1 MEQLF
6 IEINLEVLELFI
18 NEQYTKKEQ
27 TFALNNLSHVILVF
41 YFISNV
47 NLYKNS

>member
-18 NEQYTKKEQ
+18 NEQYTKKQ